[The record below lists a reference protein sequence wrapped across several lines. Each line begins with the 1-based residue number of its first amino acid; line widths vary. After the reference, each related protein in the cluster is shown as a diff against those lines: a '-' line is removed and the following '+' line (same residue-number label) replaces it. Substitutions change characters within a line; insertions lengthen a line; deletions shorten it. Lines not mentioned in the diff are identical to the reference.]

1 MGTPDLTIKTISK
14 VVCTVILSEII
25 SAKEF
30 HLSVK
35 LKVSKVAIL
44 KNAIGSKEQARKGFW
59 PPNAV

>member
-1 MGTPDLTIKTISK
+1 
-14 VVCTVILSEII
+14 LSEII
-25 SAKEF
+25 STKEF
-30 HLSVK
+30 QLSFK